1 MPRLRRRAALNP
13 YLCAMQIIPL
23 SEGAFTID
31 KTKRFVPFD
40 TEKDD
45 LQQRPAGSLLVEI
58 QPFAVIT
65 SDDILVIDTG
75 LGYEKDGV
83 LQIHRN
89 LLDAGID
96 PGKVT
101 KVLMSHLH
109 KDHAGGITEQSEG
122 YERGGGYPSGAKG
135 TNERGQ
141 GTTPREVLSSPDEAL
156 GDCSGGAGIS
166 HSAPASRGAASPA
179 SHGAAPLPHGLAF
192 PNATYYIQRRE
203 LEYAFEKGP
212 TSYIPEE
219 LECLKDSPRV
229 SFLDGNGVIDG
240 YIKYEITG
248 AHCPWHQVFWIVDG
262 GETAFFG
269 GDVAPQL
276 QQMKSRF
283 IAKYDYDGK
292 KAMELRQQ
300 WWEKGQAEGWQFMF
314 YHDVKTPLFSSR

>member
-1 MPRLRRRAALNP
+1 
-13 YLCAMQIIPL
+13 MQIIPL

-45 LQQRPAGSLLVEI
+45 LQSRPVGSLLVEV
-58 QPFAVIT
+58 QPFAIVT

-96 PGKVT
+96 PAKVT

-109 KDHAGGITEQSEG
+109 KDHAGGICG
-122 YERGGGYPSGAKG
+122 DRSGTRAIGAAAAGIAG
-135 TNERGQ
+135 TP
-141 GTTPREVLSSPDEAL
+141 GTTSA
-156 GDCSGGAGIS
+156 AG
-166 HSAPASRGAASPA
+166 SPA
-179 SHGAAPLPHGLAF
+179 IGASAGATRGLSF
-192 PNATYYIQRRE
+192 PNATYYVQRRE

-212 TSYIPEE
+212 TSYIPAE
-219 LECLKDSPRV
+219 LEILKTSPQV
-229 SFLDGNGVIDG
+229 SFLDRDGIIDG

-283 IAKYDYDGK
+283 VAKYDYDGK
-292 KAMELRQQ
+292 KAMELRQE
-300 WWEKGQAEGWQFMF
+300 WWEKGQREGWTFLF
-314 YHDVKTPLFSSR
+314 YHDVKTPLYTSR